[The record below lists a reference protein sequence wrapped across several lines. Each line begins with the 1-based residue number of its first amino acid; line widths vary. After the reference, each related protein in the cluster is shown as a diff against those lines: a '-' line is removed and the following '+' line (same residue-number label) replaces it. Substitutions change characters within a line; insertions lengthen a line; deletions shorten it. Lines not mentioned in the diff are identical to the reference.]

1 MDLVHDENG
10 RQENGNRRQEA
21 ENRRMKTG
29 KRKPAKEDRRLEAAS
44 S

>member
-1 MDLVHDENG
+1 MDLVHDEKG

-29 KRKPAKEDRRLEAAS
+29 KRKPAKEGRRLEAAS